1 VSEVDVATFL
11 SDAWFDRAR
20 SLTRDLPEQPG
31 VGCRLQF
38 DAVDGDGAH
47 RRWHQVIVDGR
58 VEAWQPGELADA
70 ELELRWP
77 LDIARRLYTGV
88 LGGTEAM
95 DALTIAYPAGGETV
109 TGRPSPLDIDDTAEL
124 DELPVIPDATLTTQ
138 FQLYAG
144 PFGTLR
150 FWWEFVDGR
159 STGMAFGDHA
169 EPDVHVRIRFQRMVG
184 VRRGD
189 ISVLEALE
197 DGGTVDGGVG
207 PLMLLAGLQ
216 ESPEL
221 LAAGRACGPSG
232 PALAALGLVTDR
244 PEHRTA
250 IAALAAATA

>member
-1 VSEVDVATFL
+1 MAFL

-38 DAVDGDGAH
+38 DAVDEDGGH
-47 RRWHQVIVDGR
+47 RRWHQVIADGR
-58 VEAWQPGELADA
+58 IEAWAPGDLADA

-77 LDIARRLYTGV
+77 LDIARRLYTAE
-88 LGGTEAM
+88 LDGTEAM
-95 DALTIAYPAGGETV
+95 DALTVAYPVDGATV
-109 TGRPSPLDIDDTAEL
+109 TGRPSPMDIADTAEL
-124 DELPVIPDATLTTQ
+124 DRLPSIPDATLATQ
-138 FQLYAG
+138 FQFFAG
-144 PFGTLR
+144 PFGSVR
-150 FWWEFVDGR
+150 FWWTFVDGR
-159 STGMAFGDHA
+159 STGMGFGTHA
-169 EPDVHVRIRFQRMVG
+169 EPDVFVRIRFQRMVG

-189 ISVLEALE
+189 LSVLEALE
-197 DGGTVDGGVG
+197 DGGIADGGVG

-232 PALAALGLVTDR
+232 PALAALGQVTDR

-250 IAALAAATA
+250 IAALAAATV